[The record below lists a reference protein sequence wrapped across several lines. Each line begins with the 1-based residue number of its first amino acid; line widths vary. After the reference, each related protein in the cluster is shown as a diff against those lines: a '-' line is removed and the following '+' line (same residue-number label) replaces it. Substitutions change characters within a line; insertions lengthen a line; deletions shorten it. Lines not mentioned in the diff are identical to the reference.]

1 MKYKL
6 FGICLLLLAT
16 TVMAEP
22 RPTKAKL
29 KKYAKIYDFEGIVK
43 LEGCSASLIK
53 FYGQPLEDL
62 AYVLTNAHC
71 IKRKRGLMPSKKVI
85 YNKRSRIKMKAYND
99 KLREVKLKT
108 NTLVYA
114 TMAHTDAALYR
125 VNQTYQ
131 QLEDKGVRAFE
142 LDSRRPVIGT
152 SMDIV
157 SGFWN
162 RGYRCHI
169 DDLLYKIIEGR
180 YTWFDSIKYSKT
192 GCDIIDGTSGA
203 PIIETGTRVVI
214 GINNTAN
221 EKGKKCTMENPC
233 EVDQNGNVLVL
244 HKRSYGQQTYQ
255 FYSCLDEDYNIDLS
269 IDTCLLPK
277 PIK

>member
-1 MKYKL
+1 MR
-6 FGICLLLLAT
+6 FIIFSVCLLLFVT
-16 TVMAEP
+16 TTIAEP
-22 RPTKAKL
+22 SPTRAKL

-43 LEGCSASLIK
+43 LEGCSASLVR
-53 FYGQPLEDL
+53 FQGQPLDDQ

-71 IKRKRGLMPSKKVI
+71 IKRKRGLMPAQQVIHNKK
-85 YNKRSRIKMKAYND
+85 SRIKMQAYND
-99 KLREVKLKT
+99 KLREIKLKT

-114 TMAHTDAALYR
+114 TMAETDAALYR
-125 VNQTYQ
+125 INKTYA
-131 QLEDKGVRAFE
+131 QLEAKGVRAFE
-142 LDSRRPVIGT
+142 MDSRRPVVGT
-152 SMDIV
+152 PMDIV
-157 SGFWN
+157 SGYWN

-169 DDLLYKIIEGR
+169 DDLLYKIIEGK

-203 PIIETGTRVVI
+203 PIIETGTRMVI
-214 GINNTAN
+214 GVNNTAN

-255 FYSCLDEDYNIDLS
+255 FYTCLSQNYDIDLS
-269 IDTCLLPK
+269 LEGCLLPK
-277 PIK
+277 